1 MSPVN
6 MRGLENI
13 HPKTTQDERT
23 PRSIVSGGCGWV
35 GGVGRQEC
43 NQPYLVATVIV
54 QFLVTIYHSDMS
66 LCLVHWPFFLFLF
79 HFVLF
84 SSFIFKC

>member
-6 MRGLENI
+6 MKGLENI
-13 HPKTTQDERT
+13 HPKTTQDERA
-23 PRSIVSGGCGWV
+23 PRSIVSGGCGGV

-66 LCLVHWPFFLFLF
+66 LPCPLSVLVIYLSLRFVFFINL
-79 HFVLF
+79 
-84 SSFIFKC
+84 

>member
-6 MRGLENI
+6 LKGLENI

-23 PRSIVSGGCGWV
+23 PRSIVSGGCGEGA
-35 GGVGRQEC
+35 GGWQEC

-66 LCLVHWPFFLFLF
+66 LCLAHWLFLLLLF
-79 HFVLF
+79 HSVLF
-84 SSFIFKC
+84 FIYL